1 VVSAILLSLILLVLD
16 HRFHHLQ
23 HVRSTLAFL
32 TYPLHYVA
40 DLPFTATTWLDE
52 TTRSRDSLI
61 AQNRKLKDRN
71 LHLLAELQK
80 YEALQA
86 ENMRLRDLVDSSFKV
101 GDRVLVAE
109 LSSVDLDPYKQQVII
124 KKGAASGAFEGQPVL
139 DAHAVMG
146 QVISV
151 TPFSSTVLLI
161 TDTSH
166 ALPVQVLRNGLRT
179 IAVGTGRIDELK
191 LPYLPTNSDIAEG
204 DLLVTSGLGG
214 KFPPGYPVATVT
226 RIDRSPDAPFSSVLA
241 QPRAHLD
248 RSREVLLVWTV
259 PNQLPAA
266 AVDELDPLETGG
278 TVPEEQTGDEDTD
291 MTPDPM
297 TEASPEPGT

>member
-1 VVSAILLSLILLVLD
+1 MVAVLLSVILLVLD
-16 HRFHHLQ
+16 HRFHHLEQ
-23 HVRSTLAFL
+23 LRSTLAFV
-32 TYPLHYVA
+32 TYPLHYLA
-40 DLPFTATTWLDE
+40 DLPFTTSRWVEE
-52 TTRSRDSLI
+52 TTSSRAQLLHDNRELRS
-61 AQNRKLKDRN
+61 QNLR
-71 LHLLAELQK
+71 LLAELQK
-80 YEALQA
+80 YESLQA
-86 ENMRLRDLVDSSFKV
+86 ENLRLRDLLDSSFKV

-124 KKGAASGAFEGQPVL
+124 NKGAASGAFMGQPVL

-146 QVISV
+146 QVINV

-179 IAVGTGRIDELK
+179 IAVGTGRIDELD
-191 LPYLPTNSDIAEG
+191 LPYLPTNSDIVEG

-226 RIDRSPDAPFSSVLA
+226 RVDRSPGAPFSSVQA
-241 QPRAHLD
+241 EPRAHLD

-259 PNQLPAA
+259 PNQLPSALG
-266 AVDELDPLETGG
+266 D
-278 TVPEEQTGDEDTD
+278 GDE
-291 MTPDPM
+291 TPADEPVTPPQ
-297 TEASPEPGT
+297 TEDQTETEL